1 MTLASFGHT
10 EFPHLIWRQFNTTT
24 KESIH
29 ILLLRHYRL
38 IWINT
43 SLLTGEDEVK
53 YPKESILEN
62 LTRVSSIFLCLSL
75 QLLLYSN
82 DRILIY
88 LNTQFALKKI

>member
-38 IWINT
+38 MWINT

-62 LTRVSSIFLCLSL
+62 FNSSKFDIFM
-75 QLLLYSN
+75 
-82 DRILIY
+82 
-88 LNTQFALKKI
+88 LKLPIITIF

>member
-38 IWINT
+38 MWINT

-62 LTRVSSIFLCLSL
+62 FNSSKFDIFM
-75 QLLLYSN
+75 
-82 DRILIY
+82 
-88 LNTQFALKKI
+88 LKPPIITIF

>member
-38 IWINT
+38 MWIKT
-43 SLLTGEDEVK
+43 SFLTGEDEVK
-53 YPKESILEN
+53 YAKESFLEN
-62 LTRVSSIFLCLSL
+62 FNSSKFDIFMLKPPIIT
-75 QLLLYSN
+75 
-82 DRILIY
+82 IL
-88 LNTQFALKKI
+88 